1 MARPLKEKL
10 GEELVARRKSK
21 GWTQEDLVEHSEVH
35 DNTIRA
41 LEGGKGNPRLDTLEK
56 LARAFGIRLGEL
68 ITASERRP

>member
-10 GEELVARRKSK
+10 AEELVARRNSK

-35 DNTIRA
+35 VNTIRNV
-41 LEGGKGNPRLDTLEK
+41 EGGQGNPGLDTLEK
-56 LARAFGIRLGEL
+56 LARAFRLSVGEL